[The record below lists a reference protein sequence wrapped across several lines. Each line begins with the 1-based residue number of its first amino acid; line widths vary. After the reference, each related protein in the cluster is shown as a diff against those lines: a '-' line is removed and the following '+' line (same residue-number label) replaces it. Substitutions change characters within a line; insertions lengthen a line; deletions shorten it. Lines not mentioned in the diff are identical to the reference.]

1 MYSFFARFELD
12 RSEEPTENLSST
24 EIRYLPS
31 SLLSASLPVSSRVV
45 RYFRLNSSNISR
57 GCLFIRHEKFSPLP
71 LQAIRF
77 NLVRVDSIRRV
88 VWLNSFRDKS
98 AERGR
103 GRNTSDK
110 PSKSLK
116 RGNSRLFS
124 GLLLSNFGIGF
135 SITIDVVAYHFVTS
149 NRNFSVRF
157 PRVSILISE
166 HVNRVE
172 NQFEIYF
179 KNLFLISYR

>member
-1 MYSFFARFELD
+1 MYNNIRLMIIFKLISYHRKTFLCIFWLILMYSNVFIFARFEP
-12 RSEEPTENLSST
+12 RSIRGIDGKFIVDGNTVSSVLSSFV
-24 EIRYLPS
+24 L
-31 SLLSASLPVSSRVV
+31 SSRVV
-45 RYFRLNSSNISR
+45 RYFRSNSSNISR

-88 VWLNSFRDKS
+88 VWLNSFRNKS

-116 RGNSRLFS
+116 RGNSRAHLGPSLFEC
-124 GLLLSNFGIGF
+124 FGIGLSP
-135 SITIDVVAYHFVTS
+135 SI
-149 NRNFSVRF
+149 
-157 PRVSILISE
+157 
-166 HVNRVE
+166 
-172 NQFEIYF
+172 
-179 KNLFLISYR
+179 